1 MNNSDFRSGY
11 VAIIGRPNVGKST
24 LMNRLIG
31 QKIAITS
38 NRPQTT
44 RDRIQTVYTDKRGQ
58 IIFLDTP
65 GMNKPYN
72 RLGEYMLSCGL
83 TTIKDADVI
92 LWIVEPADHIG
103 RDEQFILEE
112 LKKVNVPVILVMNKT
127 DLQKKDDIG
136 AFIEFYKQ
144 QYSFAKILTVSAK
157 TGAGAESL
165 LSHIMEQLPC
175 GPMYYDEDTL
185 TDQPVKQIAS
195 EIIREKILRSLNDE
209 VPHGVAVNIDRYKE
223 RTRPDGIQIAD
234 IDASI
239 ICEKESHKG
248 ILIGRGGTML
258 KKIGTDARI
267 DIEGLVGTKVNL
279 KLWVKVRRNWRDSD
293 AQLKNMGFDIKKT
306 N

>member
-136 AFIEFYKQ
+136 AFTEFYKQ

-248 ILIGRGGTML
+248 ILIGHGGTML
-258 KKIGTDARI
+258 KKIGTDART